1 MIKEDNDKSKDKI
14 LSDSNS
20 EDKASSGRKPAIN
33 ENDQDN
39 SLEDNAP
46 TATRKSL
53 QLPRRFFHCG
63 MGIALGIVYQFLLTH
78 SRAIYILG
86 FGACVVYILE
96 QIRINY
102 PELSGK
108 VKIINKYLFRA
119 EEQLKE
125 SAGVPYVMG
134 ILLTLI
140 SFPKV
145 VALVAIYTLAVA
157 DPMSAIIGIKYGKT
171 MVVANKSLEG
181 SLAFFISSF
190 LITFLVFF
198 WWTSYVTTMLGPIFL
213 LSFLVALIGSLFE
226 MIPLRI
232 DDNLTIPLFT
242 AGMTL
247 LLCSMLS
254 IPV

>member
-1 MIKEDNDKSKDKI
+1 MEETIVTEKTPIEEGKQNF
-14 LSDSNS
+14 
-20 EDKASSGRKPAIN
+20 EG
-33 ENDQDN
+33 
-39 SLEDNAP
+39 AP

-53 QLPRRFFHCG
+53 QLPRRMFHCA
-63 MGIALGIVYQFLLTH
+63 MGLGVGLVYQFFLTH

-86 FGACVVYILE
+86 FCAGTIYVLE

-102 PELSGK
+102 PELSSK

-119 EEQLKE
+119 EESLKE

-134 ILLTLI
+134 LLLTLI

-157 DPMSAIIGIKYGKT
+157 DPLSAIIGIKYGKT
-171 MVVANKSLEG
+171 KVVSHKSVEG
-181 SLAFFISSF
+181 SLAFFFSS
-190 LITFLVFF
+190 LIITFLVFF
-198 WWTSYVTTMLGPIFL
+198 WWSSYLKIMLGPVIL
-213 LSFLVALIGSLFE
+213 LSFLTALSTSLFE
-226 MIPLRI
+226 MIPLRL

-247 LLCSMLS
+247 LLSTLLS
-254 IPV
+254 IPL

>member
-1 MIKEDNDKSKDKI
+1 MGKIQNAHPQGDESTLSPQAQEKPNGEIPKTKNDS
-14 LSDSNS
+14 
-20 EDKASSGRKPAIN
+20 
-33 ENDQDN
+33 
-39 SLEDNAP
+39 AP
-46 TATRKSL
+46 TATRKSM
-53 QLPRRFFHCG
+53 QIPRRLFHAS
-63 MGIALGIVYQFLLTH
+63 MGISVGLVYQFLLTH

-86 FGACVVYILE
+86 FCACVVYILE

-102 PELSGK
+102 PELSGNI
-108 VKIINKYLFRA
+108 KIINKYLFRA

-134 ILLTLI
+134 VLLTLI

-157 DPMSAIIGIKYGKT
+157 DPLSAIIGIKYGKT
-171 MVVANKSLEG
+171 KVVKNKSLEG
-181 SLAFFISSF
+181 SLAFFTASL

-198 WWTSYVTTMLGPIFL
+198 WWTSYLQIMLGSVIL

-247 LLCSMLS
+247 LLCSMLGV
-254 IPV
+254 PV

>member
-1 MIKEDNDKSKDKI
+1 MEEKKKLIES
-14 LSDSNS
+14 S
-20 EDKASSGRKPAIN
+20 EDQLSN
-33 ENDQDN
+33 E
-39 SLEDNAP
+39 ENAP

-53 QLPRRFFHCG
+53 QLPRRLFHCS
-63 MGIALGIVYQFLLTH
+63 MGLGVGLIYQFLLTH

-86 FGACVVYILE
+86 FCACVVYILE

-102 PELSGK
+102 PELAGNI
-108 VKIINKYLFRA
+108 KIINKYLFRA

-134 ILLTLI
+134 VLLTLI

-157 DPMSAIIGIKYGKT
+157 DPLSAIFGIRYGKT
-171 MVVANKSLEG
+171 KIVPHKSLEG

-198 WWTSYVTTMLGPIFL
+198 WWTSFLKIMVGTILL
-213 LSFLVALIGSLFE
+213 LSFLVAITTSIFE
-226 MIPLRI
+226 MVPLRI

-254 IPV
+254 VPV